1 MPSDEPHQIKM
12 KVEVIIL
19 LVGTLFQTAKT
30 TFLARKDW
38 LNVYDRVRE
47 LL

>member
-1 MPSDEPHQIKM
+1 MPSVEPHQIVL

-30 TFLARKDW
+30 SFLPRSDW
-38 LNVYDRVRE
+38 IVVYDRVK
-47 LL
+47 